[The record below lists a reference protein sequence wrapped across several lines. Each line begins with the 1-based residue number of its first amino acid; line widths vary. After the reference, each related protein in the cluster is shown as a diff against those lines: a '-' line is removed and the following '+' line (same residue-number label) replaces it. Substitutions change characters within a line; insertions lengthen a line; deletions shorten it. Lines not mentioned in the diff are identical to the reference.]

1 MRRGRRVLLGALA
14 LLLLSALA
22 NFCLGA
28 SGVSPADIVRALAGG
43 ERESVA
49 ARVFLYVRLPRA
61 LAAVVAGS
69 ALATAGLL
77 LQSVLRNPL
86 ASPSVLGINA
96 GAGLCALVVMA
107 FFPAAAGAVP
117 GAAFA
122 GACLSAFAVYAL
134 ARWTGASRT
143 TVVLAGVAVNSLM
156 SACMDAIVTLVPD
169 AAVSRSAFSIGGFSA
184 VTMPQLG
191 FAAPFWALGLLAALA
206 FRREMELMSL
216 GDDVAH
222 SLGLRVERFRALFLI
237 AAAMLAGAAVSFA
250 GLLGFVGLVAP
261 HLVRLLLRD
270 DARLAV
276 PVAAALGGA
285 LCLLCDLVAR
295 TAFAP
300 YELPV
305 GIVLSF
311 LGAPFFLWLLL
322 RSRRRGRH
330 GAA

>member
-61 LAAVVAGS
+61 LAAVVAAARWRRRGCCCS
-69 ALATAGLL
+69 RCCA
-77 LQSVLRNPL
+77 NPL

-134 ARWTGASRT
+134 PALDRASRT

-156 SACMDAIVTLVPD
+156 SACMDRHRHAG
-169 AAVSRSAFSIGGFSA
+169 AGRGGQPLGVLHRRLFA

-191 FAAPFWALGLLAALA
+191 FAAPFWALGLLRRWRFAA
-206 FRREMELMSL
+206 R
-216 GDDVAH
+216 
-222 SLGLRVERFRALFLI
+222 
-237 AAAMLAGAAVSFA
+237 
-250 GLLGFVGLVAP
+250 
-261 HLVRLLLRD
+261 
-270 DARLAV
+270 
-276 PVAAALGGA
+276 
-285 LCLLCDLVAR
+285 
-295 TAFAP
+295 
-300 YELPV
+300 
-305 GIVLSF
+305 
-311 LGAPFFLWLLL
+311 WN
-322 RSRRRGRH
+322 
-330 GAA
+330 